1 VICSEM
7 FLPDDE
13 PEHFEM
19 RRSDVR
25 KLSVLDT
32 DGGIECERMRYVS
45 QPKSLRDTDPYGV

>member
-1 VICSEM
+1 M

-45 QPKSLRDTDPYGV
+45 QPKSLSDTEPYGV